1 MKLFFKTLLLISSLL
16 QQMSCSLLEI
26 KSQSEQ
32 LAGVSFISGTM
43 ENVDT
48 ESPIYAVLLK
58 KSSTSVEISAQI
70 LIDENNRYQFY
81 ALPGSYIVGAYI
93 DNNKNGKREG
103 NELYGLYSQNDSPYQ
118 IIKIAG
124 DEQRD
129 LESFGITR
137 LLSLDEGNKSLTNLS
152 KSLTNI
158 GKVISLDDDIF
169 LNKHSELGLWQPITF
184 VNKIGGGL
192 FMLQEFEPNKTPVV
206 FVHGILGN
214 PKEFEKMINALDR
227 NKYQPWVLYYPS
239 GLQLDLVSDYLQSSL
254 NQLKQQYD
262 FTDINLITHSMG
274 GLMSRSFLMK
284 HQKQAP
290 DYGISLY
297 MTINS
302 PMYGMQSATSGVE
315 SSPIIIPSWRDI
327 AINSDYIKRVHNWQI
342 PNNTDYH
349 LVFSYLPDE
358 EGDGVVP
365 ISSQLSLS
373 LQEEATQI
381 YGFQAQHAQILADGD
396 FIKRFNKILVKHHH
410 LRTLK

>member
-1 MKLFFKTLLLISSLL
+1 MKLFFKKLLLISSLL
-16 QQMSCSLLEI
+16 LQMSCSLLEI

-58 KSSTSVEISAQI
+58 RSSTSVEISAQV
-70 LIDENNRYQFY
+70 LIDENNRYQFHVI
-81 ALPGSYIVGAYI
+81 PGSYIIGTYI
-93 DNNKNGKREG
+93 DNNKNGRREDD
-103 NELYGLYSQNDSPYQ
+103 EFYGLYSQDNNPYQ
-118 IIKIAG
+118 IIKIG
-124 DEQRD
+124 KDEQRD
-129 LESFGITR
+129 LESFSINR
-137 LLSLDEGNKSLTNLS
+137 LLGIEEGKKYLTSLS
-152 KSLTNI
+152 KSLTNV
-158 GKVISLDDDIF
+158 GKVVSLDDDVF
-169 LNKHSELGLWQPITF
+169 LNENSQLGLWQPLTF
-184 VNKIGGGL
+184 VNKVGGGL
-192 FMLQEFEPNKTPVV
+192 FMLQAYEPNKTPVV

-214 PKEFEKMINALDR
+214 PKEFEKIINALDR
-227 NKYQPWVLYYPS
+227 DKYQPWVLYYPS
-239 GLQLDLVSDYLQSSL
+239 GLQLDLISDYLQSSL
-254 NQLKQQYD
+254 NQLKEQYG

-284 HQKQAP
+284 HQKQAS

-349 LVFSYLPDE
+349 LVFSYLPNE

-365 ISSQLSLS
+365 MSSQLSLS

-381 YGFQAQHAQILADGD
+381 YGFQAQHAQILVDGD